1 MANFDV
7 NAWERL
13 KIVKRLININPNA
26 WYDIKC
32 QINDLA
38 PLLIWR
44 PIGLEEYTDQEL
56 HKQLDRFYRM
66 ILYLIIMN

>member
-44 PIGLEEYTDQEL
+44 PIGLDEYTD
-56 HKQLDRFYRM
+56 HD
-66 ILYLIIMN
+66 